1 MKDFNVLIFDLAK
14 LTKAVNFYPENHPSL
29 IAALNAFVND
39 INEFAKSSD
48 LIFEI
53 TKDTFIV
60 QGQKVLLP
68 HPVLKDLSQTFVLRR
83 VNKLIFHSGVS
94 SQELLHFLQLINMD
108 VGTLY
113 SAGGLEV
120 LIENS
125 DIRNIALSELH
136 LTKLLSKK
144 ESQKAAGVGM
154 GVKIS
159 AVVENE
165 DVMSK
170 ATGLKETTEVEHNL
184 LKHVIGGKNFE
195 EKPKTKEEL
204 FAEIVGL
211 LKSSRE
217 QNNIGDYL
225 KALKNA
231 GDLIAE
237 LSWEEDYDKILK
249 IFELLVSDINN
260 ENSIAGIKREA
271 KNFVCNTLNEQRID
285 LLVALLLKNIQD
297 FKVVDNIR
305 KILSAVGEPAVE
317 VILEKLTA
325 SNDLRTRRLLIDE
338 VTKLGEVAF
347 QRVLVHLNDD
357 RWYVVRNMVTILG
370 VFCKDRSL
378 SKLFEVANHPDIRVR
393 KEVVKTLVRI
403 SHPTIVPFLLKRLS
417 QEVDDVKLL
426 IIFSLGIIKS
436 KEAVDKFVSILQNE
450 KSLSI
455 KKEVLI
461 ALGRIGT
468 KEVFPIL
475 KSYAL
480 KKGFFKKA
488 DTKVLRIAAINGL
501 ADIKTKEKCE
511 LLEMLLKDSDA
522 DIRDA
527 AFEALQKGKV
537 SFGG

>member
-1 MKDFNVLIFDLAK
+1 MKDFNVLIFNLAK
-14 LTKAVNFYPENHPSL
+14 LSKAVTFYPESHPSL
-29 IAALNAFVND
+29 LAALSSFAND

-53 TKDTFIV
+53 TKEAFIV
-60 QGQKVLLP
+60 QGQKILLS
-68 HPVLKDLSQTFVLRR
+68 HPVLRDLSQTFVLRR
-83 VNKLIFHSGVS
+83 INKLVFHAGVS
-94 SQELLHFLQLINMD
+94 IQELFQFLQLINMG

-125 DIRNIALSELH
+125 EIRNIALSELH
-136 LTKLLSKK
+136 LTKLLSKR
-144 ESQKAAGVGM
+144 EPQKAAN
-154 GVKIS
+154 IS
-159 AVVENE
+159 MSGKMNVVAEKE
-165 DVMSK
+165 EVMSNT
-170 ATGLKETTEVEHNL
+170 AGLKETAKIE
-184 LKHVIGGKNFE
+184 HVIGGQSFQ

-204 FAEIVGL
+204 FAEVIGL

-217 QNNIGDYL
+217 ENNIGDYL

-249 IFELLVSDINN
+249 IFELVVSDIDNEKNN
-260 ENSIAGIKREA
+260 AGIKREA
-271 KNFVCNTLNEQRID
+271 KNFVFNKLNDHRTD
-285 LLVALLLKNIQD
+285 LLVELLLKNIQN
-297 FKVVDNIR
+297 FNVADNIR
-305 KILSAVGEPAVE
+305 KILIAVGEPAIE

-325 SNDLRTRRLLIDE
+325 SNDLHTRRLLIDE

-347 QRVLVHLNDD
+347 QRVMAHLNDD

-370 VFCKDRSL
+370 VFGRDRSL
-378 SKLFEVANHPDIRVR
+378 PKLFEVANHPDIRVR

-403 SHPTIVPFLLKRLS
+403 SHPTVVPFLLKRLS

-436 KEAVDKFVSILQNE
+436 KEAINDLVAILQSE
-450 KSLSI
+450 KNLSI
-455 KKEVLI
+455 KKEALI
-461 ALGRIGT
+461 ALGRIGA
-468 KEVFPIL
+468 KEVFPII
-475 KSYAL
+475 KDYAL

-501 ADIKTKEKCE
+501 ADIKTKEAGE
-511 LLEMLLKDSDA
+511 LLEKLLKDSDA
-522 DIRDA
+522 DVRDA
-527 AFEALQKGKV
+527 AFEALQKGK
-537 SFGG
+537 FGLGG